1 MRGANK
7 LEWEWLALKTRTFK
21 DRQKNASEARKAM
34 LEKFLAK
41 AEDPVLEQRRVERAA
56 IEEARRIRQTEREE
70 ARKIEEAR
78 LAAEAALRIAAEAE
92 AKRVAE
98 EEAARKAKEEA
109 DIMMTLLAEQKAAR
123 DARYAARKAA
133 SKKKKKRGL

>member
-1 MRGANK
+1 MAIFRETD
-7 LEWEWLALKTRTFK
+7 LQ

-34 LEKFLAK
+34 LQKFLAK
-41 AEDPVLEQRRVERAA
+41 AEDPILEQRRAERAA
-56 IEEARRIRQTEREE
+56 IDEARRVRQAERET
-70 ARKIEEAR
+70 ARKVEEER
-78 LAAEAALRIAAEAE
+78 LAAEAAARAAAEAE
-92 AKRVAE
+92 AKRLAD

-109 DIMMTLLAEQKAAR
+109 DIMVTLLAEQKAAR

>member
-1 MRGANK
+1 MASFK
-7 LEWEWLALKTRTFK
+7 DTDLK

-41 AEDPVLEQRRVERAA
+41 AEDPVLEQRRLERAA
-56 IEEARRIRQTEREE
+56 IEEARRIRHAEREE
-70 ARKIEEAR
+70 TRKREEER
-78 LAAEAALRIAAEAE
+78 LAAEAAIRAVAEAE
-92 AKRVAE
+92 AKRQAE

-109 DIMMTLLAEQKAAR
+109 DIMIALLAEQKAAR

>member
-1 MRGANK
+1 MASFK
-7 LEWEWLALKTRTFK
+7 DTDLK

-56 IEEARRIRQTEREE
+56 VEEARRIRQAEREAAKKVE
-70 ARKIEEAR
+70 AER
-78 LAAEAALRIAAEAE
+78 LAAEAAARALAEAE
-92 AKRVAE
+92 AKRIAE

-109 DIMMTLLAEQKAAR
+109 DSMMTLLADQKAAR

-133 SKKKKKRGL
+133 SNKRKKRGV

>member
-1 MRGANK
+1 MASFK
-7 LEWEWLALKTRTFK
+7 DTDLK
-21 DRQKNASEARKAM
+21 DRQKNASEARKVM

-56 IEEARRIRQTEREE
+56 IEEARRIRQAEREQ
-70 ARKIEEAR
+70 ARKIEDER
-78 LAAEAALRIAAEAE
+78 LAAEAALRAAAEAE
-92 AKRVAE
+92 AKRLAE
-98 EEAARKAKEEA
+98 EEAIRKTKEEA